1 MLLGFLKAK
10 VEKFANR
17 ADKMAGVNATLK
29 FLDDEG
35 LYPDFHAIE
44 SGVNEAECVV
54 DGKKYLMFC
63 SNNYLSLSENPEVKK
78 AAQDAIEEYG
88 VGPGGSRVISGDVT
102 IIRELEKAI
111 ADLVGKEDCL
121 TFPTGYMANIA
132 VFQALMD
139 PLFYGMPAKSSDS
152 VIFSDEYNHGSI
164 VDGCRLSKAKK
175 VIFKHNNLEDLA
187 KKIKENDLPNKLIV
201 TEGVFSLDGEI
212 LNLPKYVEL
221 AQRSN
226 SLLMIDDA
234 HGVGVIGKEGGGVVD
249 YHSCAEGVDILMGCM
264 DKSFGGTGGFL
275 CGSKRMMDF
284 LRIASRSSILSS
296 SLPVGM
302 AGGMIKSVE
311 LIKKGVVA
319 RERIVANANYLKDGL
334 REVGFTVVGDDPI
347 PAVALH
353 IGTEAKGIS
362 FANKLWDEQIFSPVI
377 RWPAVPEGSA
387 RFRILVMSSHTRSQI
402 DRFVTACNK
411 IGRELDLIP

>member
-1 MLLGFLKAK
+1 MLFSFLKAK
-10 VEKFANR
+10 VGKFANR

-63 SNNYLSLSENPEVKK
+63 SNNYLSLSEHPEVKK
-78 AAQDAIEEYG
+78 AAQEAIEKYG

-139 PLFYGMPAKSSDS
+139 PLFYGMPAKSSES

-164 VDGCRLSKAKK
+164 IDGCRLSRAKK
-175 VIFKHNNLEDLA
+175 VVFKHNDLEDLE
-187 KKIKENDLPNKLIV
+187 KKIQENDLPNKLIV
-201 TEGVFSLDGEI
+201 TEGVFSLEGEI
-212 LNLPKYVEL
+212 INLPDYVKL
-221 AQRSN
+221 ARQVN

-234 HGVGVIGKEGGGVVD
+234 HGVGVIGEQGGGVVD
-249 YHSCAEGVDILMGCM
+249 YHSCSNGVDILMGCM

-275 CGSKRMMDF
+275 CGSKQIIDF
-284 LRIASRSSILSS
+284 LRIASRSSVLSS

-302 AGGMIKSVE
+302 SGGMLKSVE
-311 LIKKGVVA
+311 LIKNATEARKKIISNAGYVKGS
-319 RERIVANANYLKDGL
+319 L
-334 REVGFTVVGDDPI
+334 RKVGFAIIGDDPI
-347 PAVALH
+347 PAIALH
-353 IGTEAKGIS
+353 IGTESKGIE
-362 FANKLWDEQIFSPVI
+362 FARRFWDEQIFSPII
-377 RWPAVPEGSA
+377 RWPAVPEGSS
-387 RFRILVMSSHTRSQI
+387 RFRFLVMDSHTKIHI
-402 DRFVTACNK
+402 DRLISVCIK
-411 IGRELDLIP
+411 IGRTLNLIP

>member
-1 MLLGFLKAK
+1 MLFSFLRAK
-10 VEKFANR
+10 VEKAVNR
-17 ADKMAGVNATLK
+17 GDKMAGVNATLK

-54 DGKKYLMFC
+54 GGRKYLMFC

-78 AAQDAIEEYG
+78 AAQDAIEKYG

-102 IIRELEKAI
+102 IIRKLEAAI
-111 ADLVGKEDCL
+111 ANLVGKEDCL

-139 PLFYGMPAKSSDS
+139 PLFHGMPAKSSDS

-164 VDGCRLSKAKK
+164 VDGCRLSRAKK
-175 VIFKHNNLEDLA
+175 VIFKHNDLEDLA
-187 KKIKENDLPNKLIV
+187 RKIQENNLPNKLIV

-212 LNLPKYVEL
+212 LNLPSYIRL
-221 AQRSN
+221 AQETN

-234 HGVGVIGKEGGGVVD
+234 HGVGVIGKHGGGVVD
-249 YHSCAEGVDILMGCM
+249 YHSCPEGVDILMGCM
-264 DKSFGGTGGFL
+264 DKAFGGTGGFL
-275 CGSKRMMDF
+275 CGSKRMIDF

-311 LIKKGVVA
+311 LIKKNNIS
-319 RERIVANANYLKDGL
+319 RTKIISNAKYLKDSL
-334 REVGFTVVGDDPI
+334 RKVGFIVIGDDPI
-347 PAVALH
+347 PVIALH
-353 IGTEAKGIS
+353 VGTESKGIE
-362 FANKLWDEQIFSPVI
+362 FAKKLWDERIFSPVI
-377 RWPAVPEGSA
+377 RWPAVPEGSS
-387 RFRILVMSSHTRSQI
+387 RFRILIMDSHTIANI
-402 DRFVTACNK
+402 DQLISACSR
-411 IGRELDLIP
+411 IGKELGLIK